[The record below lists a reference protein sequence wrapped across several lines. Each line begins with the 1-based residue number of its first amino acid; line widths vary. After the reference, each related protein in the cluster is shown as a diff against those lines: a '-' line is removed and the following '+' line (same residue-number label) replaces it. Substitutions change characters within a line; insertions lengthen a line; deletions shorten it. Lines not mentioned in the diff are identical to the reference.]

1 MNVKYLTLYIYIYIY
16 ITLTI
21 SYYNE
26 QQVVPPFNKHFVQ
39 NVYILIGSVKM
50 QTLLFPEGLVI
61 SGLLSQNSGYV
72 EA

>member
-39 NVYILIGSVKM
+39 NVCILIGSVKM

-61 SGLLSQNSGYV
+61 SGLLSQNRGYV
-72 EA
+72 KA